1 MPPVT
6 GIAQAADFTIG
17 YSSNHRRAKEGEANI
32 IANFT
37 IGHHSNNLRD
47 HHSPQQLLPMS
58 QPPTINGG
66 QTQPMS
72 PPPMGPSTAAPP
84 PRRQP
89 SRLTNHHQFSSDPP
103 SSSALQRPRLPL
115 LPEPSL
121 APVSFSLKNGGTGEE
136 NNETVVMAWHNG
148 IKPCI
153 FEKSSVAVFP
163 FQCKRSAGF
172 LMSVNE
178 GDKRSWPCSTGQDM
192 ARTRNRK
199 LLFSVITS
207 PFNSNDDAGDV
218 RSSPL
223 LIMLSPTTARAKR

>member
-32 IANFT
+32 TANFT

-72 PPPMGPSTAAPP
+72 PPPMGPSTAAPLP
-84 PRRQP
+84 
-89 SRLTNHHQFSSDPP
+89 
-103 SSSALQRPRLPL
+103 PRLPL

-136 NNETVVMAWHNG
+136 NNETVVMAWVINATGHG
-148 IKPCI
+148 EQCRDCL
-153 FEKSSVAVFP
+153 SSVPQVKTW
-163 FQCKRSAGF
+163 QEQEIGNS
-172 LMSVNE
+172 
-178 GDKRSWPCSTGQDM
+178 
-192 ARTRNRK
+192 
-199 LLFSVITS
+199 FSPLS
-207 PFNSNDDAGDV
+207 LRLHNSNDDVGDV